1 MQDELIGRI
10 GKRIKALRNARG
22 LTLQLLSE
30 RAHIT
35 KGLLS
40 KIENSRTIPSLP
52 VFLQIVQGLEV
63 STQVFFEDMKLVQGK
78 NYLLVRKADYQSIQK
93 EDRPGFNYQTILTQN
108 LQSTT
113 MEVVLLSLQ
122 PRTQSHPTTTDGFE
136 FKFIISG
143 RCLYR
148 IEDEELL
155 LQEGDSLY
163 FDASRPHHP
172 LNPFRKQVTMLVC
185 YFLTSK

>member
-10 GKRIKALRNARG
+10 GKRIKALRKTRG
-22 LTLQLLSE
+22 LTLQALGE

-63 STQVFFEDMKLVQGK
+63 STQEFFEDMKLVQGK
-78 NYLLVRKADYQSIQK
+78 NYLLIRKGDYQPAQK
-93 EDRPGFNYQTILTQN
+93 EERPGFNYQSILSQH
-108 LQSTT
+108 LQSTM

-122 PRTQSHPTTTDGFE
+122 PRTQSQPTTTDGFE
-136 FKFIISG
+136 FKYIISG

-172 LNPFRKQVTMLVC
+172 VNPFRKQVTMLVL

>member
-52 VFLQIVQGLEV
+52 VFLQIVQGLK
-63 STQVFFEDMKLVQGK
+63 FL
-78 NYLLVRKADYQSIQK
+78 RK
-93 EDRPGFNYQTILTQN
+93 F
-108 LQSTT
+108 
-113 MEVVLLSLQ
+113 SLK
-122 PRTQSHPTTTDGFE
+122 T
-136 FKFIISG
+136 
-143 RCLYR
+143 
-148 IEDEELL
+148 
-155 LQEGDSLY
+155 
-163 FDASRPHHP
+163 
-172 LNPFRKQVTMLVC
+172 
-185 YFLTSK
+185 

>member
-10 GKRIKALRNARG
+10 GKRIKALRKIRG
-22 LTLQLLSE
+22 LTLQVLSE

-52 VFLQIVQGLEV
+52 VFLQIVNGLEV
-63 STQVFFEDMKLVQGK
+63 STPEFFEDLKLVQGK
-78 NYLLVRKADYQSIQK
+78 NYLLIRKKDYESIQK
-93 EDRPGFNYQTILTQN
+93 EERPGFNYHAILSQN
-108 LQSTT
+108 LQATT
-113 MEVVLLSLQ
+113 MEAVLLHLQ
-122 PRTQSHPTTTDGFE
+122 PKTQSQPTTTDGFE
-136 FKFIISG
+136 FKYVISG

-148 IEDEELL
+148 VEDEELL
-155 LQEGDSLY
+155 LEEGDSLY
-163 FDASRPHHP
+163 FDATRPHHP
-172 LNPFRKQVTMLVC
+172 INPFRKQVTMLVL